1 MRLSQNTVNS
11 LRQLIENSEVTA
23 ASFNDQKLLRALQEN
38 GIVRVTPSGKTRKVL
53 KLVSEDDLVQYVL
66 VNYALDLNATW
77 AQCVR
82 EASLPE
88 ALKEALLTTRIA
100 VKDKTDREVVTQL
113 ESSVPLLRVGMS
125 KRQMSAVLFWG
136 LSKVLDDRADI
147 VRVLQGTEPPVMLNV
162 YGSSNTFQAVL
173 FIENY
178 DMYVRYTTKEV
189 LDGSVVIYS
198 AGFSSSALRVRERDG
213 CALHYAS
220 NDCLGQEGRER
231 FESWLWQESAEKI
244 SVSFFGDFDYSGIE
258 IFKSLRRSFSE
269 IAFFKPGYDA
279 MLEEVKRGNGHAPA
293 MADKEKQKYPNST
306 GEAYCDEVLL
316 PAMREYGFYDQE
328 GIVLGFD
335 AGEVPDL
342 EAGSRE

>member
-23 ASFNDQKLLRALQEN
+23 AAFNDQTLLRALQEN
-38 GIVRVTPSGKTRKVL
+38 GIVRVIPRGKTRKVL
-53 KLVSEDDLVQYVL
+53 KLVSEDDLVQYML

-77 AQCVR
+77 TQCVR
-82 EASLPE
+82 EASISE
-88 ALKEALLTTRIA
+88 TLKDALLTTRIA
-100 VKDKTDREVVTQL
+100 IKDKTDREIVAQL
-113 ESSVPLLRVGMS
+113 ESRTHLLREGMS

-147 VRVLQGTEPPVMLNV
+147 VQVLQGKEPPVMLNV
-162 YGSSNTFQAVL
+162 YGSSNIFQAVL

-178 DMYVRYTTKEV
+178 DTYVRYTTKDV
-189 LDGSVVIYS
+189 LDRSVVIYS
-198 AGFSSSALRVRERDG
+198 AGFSSSALRIRERDG

-220 NDCLGQEGRER
+220 NDCLGKEGRER
-231 FESWLWQESAEKI
+231 FESWLWQKSTEKI
-244 SVSFFGDFDYSGIE
+244 PVSFFGDFDYSGVE

-269 IAFFKPGYDA
+269 VTFFKPGYDA

-293 MADKEKQKYPNST
+293 MADKERQKYPNCT
-306 GEAYCDEVLL
+306 GDAYCDEVLL

-328 GIVLGFD
+328 GIVLGSD
-335 AGEVPDL
+335 AE
-342 EAGSRE
+342 EAV